1 MVKTV
6 KFDKEK
12 LKAVILH
19 TCANCD
25 PTQLGAVKLHKVLY
39 FADMLHYAA
48 FGTSITGSTYR
59 KRPFGPTNDHLLPA
73 LRELEAEGK
82 IKIRSVDY
90 FGYRKTEYIYCFGD
104 DKIDF
109 ANCET
114 ALLNDIIELVC
125 LNNTAKTIS
134 ELSHM
139 KPWEMVDFGDEIP
152 YHSALN
158 LIPAP
163 VSQEAIQ
170 AASMEIAAIE
180 SQRSSQNT
188 VDFKVFSDFRNRIL
202 SRRTPLSEDNGR
214 IR

>member
-1 MVKTV
+1 MMKAI

-19 TCANCD
+19 TCANCE
-25 PTQLGAVKLHKVLY
+25 PAQLGAVKLHKVLY
-39 FADMLHYAA
+39 FVDMLHYAA

-59 KRPFGPTNDHLLPA
+59 KRPFGPTNDHLLLA
-73 LRELEAEGK
+73 LRELEADGK
-82 IKIRSVDY
+82 IRISSVDY
-90 FGYRKTEYIYCFGD
+90 FGYRKTEYIYCSGGNEIEFTNCERALLD
-104 DKIDF
+104 DIIDF
-109 ANCET
+109 
-114 ALLNDIIELVC
+114 VC
-125 LNNTAKTIS
+125 FNNTAKTIS

-158 LIPAP
+158 LIPAQ

-180 SQRSSQNT
+180 IQRSSQNT
-188 VDFKVFSDFRNRIL
+188 VDFKVFSDFRNRVL
-202 SRRTPLSEDNGR
+202 SGRAQISENNGR
-214 IR
+214 T